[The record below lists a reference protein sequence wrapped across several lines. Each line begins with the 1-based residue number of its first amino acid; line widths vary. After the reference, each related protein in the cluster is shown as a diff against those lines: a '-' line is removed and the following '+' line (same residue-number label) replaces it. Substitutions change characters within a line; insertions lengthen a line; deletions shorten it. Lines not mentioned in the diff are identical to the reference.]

1 MKVEDRLK
9 NPLGFQVV
17 GYRNDQESIGG

>member
-1 MKVEDRLK
+1 MKDDDRLL

-17 GYRNDQESIGG
+17 KYRNDQESIGG